1 MAILPRYQRTGITTR
16 QPGNIDFADVREQAK
31 LSQSLSQQLDRMS
44 DFAFKKSAEMAVERG
59 QERVREEGAIPTLEA
74 IEQKGGPRGIAERA
88 AVDAAN
94 RIAVVEIETLAT
106 QDMQTLTLEADK
118 TNMSMPVYQEK
129 MRDINDGYRASLEVV
144 DPVAA
149 GVLGARLQGS
159 SSNYENRYSEV
170 VFKKA
175 KIAWAEKVNTTVTTG
190 AQAIIDTATQPGAT
204 EISLQQEANKLFET
218 QIALNVGEKK
228 ARKVVDDTLKIAIRQ
243 NRVYLFEEA
252 AGIEEKRLLLEQ
264 YKAQPLPGVSYETN
278 LGFVTS
284 LGVRLDREI
293 SAAQTDSVNNL
304 TEAMEAMALTG
315 TPPSEFEINEDS
327 IKSIF
332 PPEQADEYIQTWA
345 EASEDA
351 ENRGALAHMNAG
363 RIESITQGI
372 EAELRDAKASGDA
385 GQIIKAKTRETAW
398 LESVANRND
407 AIVKDAAL
415 FVTNTN
421 ENAAGMVENISD
433 QLSTGRIDQAAEGLL
448 LLREVMDVQFDDLGV
463 PQNLRNVMPKQM
475 AAQVVNMIQ
484 GIEPD
489 IAAQTF
495 QLINQSLGE
504 YSPKFIEELRAQGL
518 RPEYVQAM
526 YVSNP
531 AVQKELVDI
540 SAMEVSSILK
550 GLPDT
555 TKNDVITE
563 MNDILSEYRQAYLD
577 GGGPA
582 ANSIYNQQIDTAQK
596 LVFSRLKDGTESKI
610 STAVEN
616 ALDDLIPEYQQ
627 TVVGSGG
634 VGGYVVPMEFSP
646 KEIEDAASSLLSVN
660 ALRAMGIEPLDSPL
674 LDDYIDL
681 EVSLESLSTTGR
693 WLNNSTGDGLSLHY
707 SVNGTDLPAGFEVKF
722 SEISQVLA
730 SVQEKV
736 LLTIEQVEPGIIEKS
751 VTAISEA
758 ASSLFSG
765 DESEISTRD
774 VLNRGYDVP
783 AAKGLRDLLAEQEG
797 SQ

>member
-31 LSQSLSQQLDRMS
+31 LSQTLSQQLDRMS

-59 QERVREEGAIPTLEA
+59 QERVREEGAIPTLQS

-129 MRDINDGYRASLEVV
+129 MRDINDGYKASLEVV

-149 GVLGARLQGS
+149 GVLAARLQGS
-159 SSNYENRYSEV
+159 TSSYENRYSEV

-175 KIAWAEKVNTTVTTG
+175 KIAWAENVNTTVTTN
-190 AQAIIDTATQPGAT
+190 AQLMLDSATQPGAT
-204 EISLQQEANKLFET
+204 EESINAAGKKLYET
-218 QIALNVGEKK
+218 QITLGVGGKK

-252 AGIEEKRLLLEQ
+252 AGIEEKRFLLEQ

-284 LGVRLDREI
+284 LEIKLDRKI

-304 TEAMEAMALTG
+304 TEAMDAMALTG
-315 TPPSEFEINEDS
+315 VPPSGFEINEDS

-363 RIESITQGI
+363 RIELITQGI
-372 EAELRDAKASGDA
+372 EAELRDAEAIGDA
-385 GQIIKAKTRETAW
+385 GQIKKAKTRETAW
-398 LESVANRND
+398 LESVAKRND

-421 ENAAGMVENISD
+421 KNAAGMVENISD

-463 PQNLRNVMPKQM
+463 PQSLRNVMPKQM

-540 SAMEVSSILK
+540 SVMEVSSILE
-550 GLPDT
+550 GLPNT
-555 TKNDVITE
+555 TKNDVMIE
-563 MNDILSEYRQAYLD
+563 MNDVLSDYRQAYLA
-577 GGGPA
+577 GGDA
-582 ANSIYNQQIDTAQK
+582 AKANNIYNQQINTAQK
-596 LVFSRLKDGTESKI
+596 LAFTRLKNGTESEI
-610 STAVEN
+610 TTAVEN
-616 ALDDLIPEYQQ
+616 ALNDLIPEYQQ
-627 TVVGSGG
+627 TVIETGG
-634 VGGYVVPMEFSP
+634 TYVVPMEF
-646 KEIEDAASSLLSVN
+646 DAEVVRINASKLLSETALN
-660 ALRAMGIEPLDSPL
+660 ALDIKPLDSPL
-674 LDDYIDL
+674 LPDFADRS
-681 EVSLESLSTTGR
+681 VSLASLSSTGKF
-693 WLNNSTGDGLSLHY
+693 LNNSTGDGLVLHY
-707 SVNGTDLPAGFEVKF
+707 DINGALIKTEFEIKF
-722 SEISQVLA
+722 SELSDFVKSIYGSP
-730 SVQEKV
+730 E
-736 LLTIEQVEPGIIEKS
+736 IIEDDKFLIQQGFDLS
-751 VTAISEA
+751 PEDAE
-758 ASSLFSG
+758 SSSYSDPF
-765 DESEISTRD
+765 
-774 VLNRGYDVP
+774 LNP
-783 AAKGLRDLLAEQEG
+783 LDLGEENK
-797 SQ
+797 